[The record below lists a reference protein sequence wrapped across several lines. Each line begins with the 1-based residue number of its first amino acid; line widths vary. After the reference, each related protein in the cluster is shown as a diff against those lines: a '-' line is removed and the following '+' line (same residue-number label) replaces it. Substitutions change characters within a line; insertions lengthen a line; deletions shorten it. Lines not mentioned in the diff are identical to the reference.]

1 MNTNKDLPSTWRK
14 YEDGLC
20 EGCYSSCCT
29 MPVEIRASDLVRLGL
44 ATEDELNQSIKK
56 VAKKLIRS
64 GVLKSYREGT
74 EFFMISQKA
83 NEDCWFLDTKTRKCT
98 VYEKRPD
105 TCRDFPTRVGTR
117 VGYCPV
123 RKLNR

>member
-1 MNTNKDLPSTWRK
+1 MKTNKDLPSTWKK
-14 YEDGLC
+14 YETGFC

-29 MPVEIRASDLVRLGL
+29 MPVEVRSSDLVRLGL
-44 ATEDELNQSIKK
+44 TTEDELNQSIKK
-56 VAKKLIRS
+56 VAKKLIRQ

-83 NEDCWFLDTKTRKCT
+83 NEDCWFLDLKTRRCT

-105 TCRDFPTRVGTR
+105 TCRDFPTRVGPR
-117 VGYCPV
+117 VGFCPV
-123 RKLNR
+123 NKKA

>member
-1 MNTNKDLPSTWRK
+1 
-14 YEDGLC
+14 
-20 EGCYSSCCT
+20 